1 VPGAALAAEYRRA
14 RDDYT
19 SASEA
24 LVPILVRIALD
35 SIDDVLPGA
44 HELALDDRINEDW
57 IPTLRIQRVTDADG
71 RALLDLPFGHI
82 DPLVEDI
89 IDEVNTEYL
98 DLLLDLTG
106 DAYMGGR
113 SIDRDDIEAS

>member
-1 VPGAALAAEYRRA
+1 MPDAAFTAEYRRA

-24 LVPILVRIALD
+24 LVPILIRIAHD
-35 SIDDVLPGA
+35 RIADVLPGA
-44 HELALDDRINEDW
+44 HELELDGRINEDW

-71 RALLDLPFGHI
+71 LVLFDLPFGHI
-82 DPLVEDI
+82 DPAVEDM

-98 DLLLDLTG
+98 DVLLDLTG
-106 DAYMGGR
+106 DDYMGSK
-113 SIDRDDIEAS
+113 SIDRSDMSAS